1 MRYYLAFDVGT
12 TAMKCILFDKD
23 FNEAAST
30 SKEYSLII
38 DSNGMTELDAEKYY
52 STFCECVVEIISRG
66 YNPKNIKSVTFTTQG
81 ETFVC
86 IDEHGKPLARAI
98 VWLDSRA
105 ADEAE
110 YIRNG
115 IGDAEFY
122 SKTGL
127 WQPDGALPLA
137 KVMNIK
143 KNQPDVYRRTYKF
156 MLLEDYL
163 IFRLTGRYV
172 TEKSLVSSTGWY
184 DIIGDEYYKAALDL
198 CDISLEKFPDVL
210 SCGAVVG
217 GVSDRKCGLSED
229 TLVVCGAMDQICSAI
244 GSGNISEG
252 IVTETTGTA
261 LVLGAT
267 VDKPVFDGE
276 NPITIYR
283 HYNDKYIYMPYCN
296 TAGIVL
302 KWFKETIAA
311 EICAKAE
318 QRDISAYQMI
328 DEYAEKAECGSGGVI
343 LLPHFGGK
351 STSEIMSNA
360 SGAFMGLT
368 LKTTLNDLTRSVLE
382 GVAYMLCEMLE
393 QLNLNGVYADKILS
407 MGGGANSRI
416 WGEIKASV
424 CGTNIEVNRY
434 GETTALGAAM
444 LGAVACGEYDSVC
457 AAAKIVKDSGEII
470 TPNAEWMNRYEKIY
484 EKYKEIYKLLKPI
497 FK

>member
-1 MRYYLAFDVGT
+1 MKYYLAFDVGT
-12 TAMKCILFDKD
+12 TAMKCILFDRD
-23 FNEAAST
+23 FNETAST

-38 DSNGMTELDAEKYY
+38 DRGGRTELDAGKYY
-52 STFCECVVEIISRG
+52 STFCECVQEITGKG
-66 YNPKNIKSVTFTTQG
+66 YNRDDIKSVTFTTQG

-86 IDEHGKPLARAI
+86 VNKSGEPLGRAI

-105 ADEAE
+105 ANEAE
-110 YIRNG
+110 YIRSS

-137 KVMNIK
+137 KALYIK
-143 KNQPDVYRRTYKF
+143 KNQNEIYQKTYKF

-184 DIIGDEYYKAALDL
+184 DIINDSYYDEAIDL
-198 CDISLEKFPDVL
+198 CGLSKDKFPEIL
-210 SCGAVVG
+210 PCGAVVG
-217 GVSDRKCGLSED
+217 NVTDEKCGLSKD
-229 TLVVCGAMDQICSAI
+229 TIAVCGAMDQICSAI

-252 IVTETTGTA
+252 IITETTGTA

-267 VDKPVFDGE
+267 VNKPVFDTE

-283 HYNDKYIYMPYCN
+283 HFNDKFIYMPYCN

-311 EICAKAE
+311 EICDMARKNN
-318 QRDISAYQMI
+318 ISEYQMI
-328 DEYAEKAECGSGGVI
+328 DKYAERSECGSGGVI
-343 LLPHFGGK
+343 MLPHLSGK
-351 STSEIMSNA
+351 STPEIMPNS
-360 SGAFMGLT
+360 SGAFMGIT
-368 LKTTLNDLTRSVLE
+368 LKTTLCDLTRSALE
-382 GVAYMLCEMLE
+382 GVAYMLCEMFE
-393 QLNLNGVYADKILS
+393 QLKQKGISADKILS

-424 CGTNIEVNRY
+424 CGAAIEVNRY
-434 GETTALGAAM
+434 GETTALGAAI
-444 LGAVACGEYDSVC
+444 LGAVACGEYCSVEV
-457 AAAKIVKDSGEII
+457 AAMQKNVGEII
-470 TPNAEWMNRYEKIY
+470 PPNSEWQSEYEKIY

>member
-1 MRYYLAFDVGT
+1 MKYYLAFDVGT

-38 DSNGMTELDAEKYY
+38 GSSGMTELDAEKYY
-52 STFCECVVEIISRG
+52 STFCECVGEIVGRG
-66 YNPKNIKSVTFTTQG
+66 YNPKDIRSVTFTTQG

-86 IDEHGKPLARAI
+86 VDECGKPLMRAI

-105 ADEAE
+105 AAEAE
-110 YIRNG
+110 YIRDC
-115 IGDAEFY
+115 IGDKKLY

-137 KVMNIK
+137 KALYIK
-143 KNQPDVYRRTYKF
+143 KNQPEIYRKTYKV

-184 DIIGDEYYKAALDL
+184 DIIGDEYYDAALGL
-198 CDISLEKFPDVL
+198 CEIPKDKFPEVL
-210 SCGAVVG
+210 PCGTVAG
-217 GVSDRKCGLSED
+217 CVSDKKCGLSEN

-244 GSGNISEG
+244 GSGNISDG

-267 VDKPVFDGE
+267 VDKPVFDSE

-283 HYNDKYIYMPYCN
+283 HFNDKYIYMPYCN

-318 QRDISAYQMI
+318 KSGISAYQMI
-328 DEYAEKAECGSGGVI
+328 DEYAETAECGSGGVI
-343 LLPHFGGK
+343 MLPHFGGK
-351 STSEIMSNA
+351 STPEIMPNA

-368 LKTTLNDLTRSVLE
+368 LKTTLGDMTRSVLE
-382 GVAYMLCEMLE
+382 GIAYMLREMLE
-393 QLNLNGVYADKILS
+393 QLKKKGVAADKILS

-424 CGTNIEVNRY
+424 CGMHIEVNRY
-434 GETTALGAAM
+434 GETTALGAAI
-444 LGAVACGEYDSVC
+444 LGAVACGEYGSVQGAVQC
-457 AAAKIVKDSGEII
+457 MTGGGEII
-470 TPNAEWMNRYEKIY
+470 EPNTEWKAEYEKIFI
-484 EKYKEIYKLLKPI
+484 KFKEIYKLLKPI